1 METAIVLIAFVVVSS
16 VFAFAALSVGLF
28 ASDKAKETIHAG
40 LAGKRS
46 TLELKGSVIVIASTT
61 GSAGTVSQI
70 QLQVAMAA
78 AGDAVDLTPG
88 ITIVRYTDKSQT
100 RNFTTSSN
108 FSSTNIAS
116 FGDSDYLLER
126 GELFEI
132 KLLNLDTL
140 LTPTLGTSAAFTVEV
155 VSPKGAVLHISRTT
169 TASLQSVESLN

>member
-1 METAIVLIAFVVVSS
+1 MIAFVVVSS
-16 VFAFAALSVGLF
+16 VFAFSALSAGLF
-28 ASDKAKETIHAG
+28 ASDKAKETIYAG

-61 GSAGTVSQI
+61 GSSGAVSQL
-70 QLQVAMAA
+70 QVQVAMAA

-88 ITIVRYTDKSQT
+88 NTIVRYTDKSQT
-100 RNFTTSSN
+100 RIFASSTN
-108 FSSTNIAS
+108 LSSTNIAS

-140 LTPTLGTSAAFTVEV
+140 LTPNLGTDAAFTVEV
-155 VSPKGAVLHISRTT
+155 VPPTGAVLHISRTT
-169 TASLQSVESLN
+169 PTSLQTIESLN